1 MSTDRRAI
9 EELLSPM
16 TQADDDLAPR
26 RVQVDRDKIIDR
38 MVEASLAPPTLQE
51 RFGSRKLGYAL
62 ALAAGFALAA
72 FGASR
77 LLKSDGEELDVVA
90 LGGQVTSVRG
100 GVVTVLGVGQ
110 HAKLDA
116 DSKLETSAGARAELR
131 APGGVLLG
139 LAENTQVSVAELT
152 AASASTLRLERGEVR
167 CTIEH
172 QPQRVFSV
180 VTPDARVV
188 DVGTVFTVNVKPAS
202 KAAAA
207 SETRVSVEQGEVLVK
222 GTRGEEHLRAS
233 QSWSSAP
240 PAAAP
245 AASQADQAPLDLAAE
260 DSTDSPR
267 SGSKPSKAR
276 PNTLAAE
283 TELLKSGLASE
294 QRGDY
299 RAAAQALDKLVKRY
313 PSSPLAPD
321 AKAAFSR
328 VKGHLQSQ
336 K

>member
-1 MSTDRRAI
+1 MSTPRGI

-16 TQADDDLAPR
+16 TEPDDDLAPR

-38 MVEASLAPPTLQE
+38 MVEVSLAPEE
-51 RFGSRKLGYAL
+51 RFGYRKLGYAL

-77 LLKSDGEELDVVA
+77 LLSRDAGGLDVVA

-100 GVVTVLGVGQ
+100 GVVTVLSVGE

-116 DSKLETSAGARAELR
+116 DAKLETAAGARAELR

-139 LAENTQVSVAELT
+139 LAENTSVSVAELT
-152 AASASTLRLERGEVR
+152 RPSASALKLERGEVR

-172 QPQRVFSV
+172 QPERVFSV

-188 DVGTVFTVNVKPAS
+188 DIGTVFTVNVTPAS
-202 KAAAA
+202 KASPG

-222 GTRGEEHLRAS
+222 GARGEEHLRAS

-240 PAAAP
+240 PAVAP
-245 AASQADQAPLDLAAE
+245 AAPQADQAPLDAVA
-260 DSTDSPR
+260 DSTESPR

-321 AKAAFSR
+321 AKAALSR

>member
-1 MSTDRRAI
+1 MSTPHGI

-38 MVEASLAPPTLQE
+38 MVEASLAPEE
-51 RFGSRKLGYAL
+51 RLGYRKLGYAV
-62 ALAAGFALAA
+62 AMAAGFALAA
-72 FGASR
+72 FGGYRFWQSR
-77 LLKSDGEELDVVA
+77 GADGLDVVA
-90 LGGQVTSVRG
+90 LRGQVTSVRA
-100 GVVTVLGVGQ
+100 GVATVLSVGQ

-116 DSKLETSAGARAELR
+116 DAKLETAAGGAAELR
-131 APGGVLLG
+131 APGGVLLS
-139 LAENTQVSVAELT
+139 LAENTRVSLAEQ
-152 AASASTLRLERGEVR
+152 AALHASTLQLDRGQVR
-167 CTIEH
+167 CVIQH
-172 QPQRVFSV
+172 QPARVFSV
-180 VTPDARVV
+180 VTPDARIV
-188 DVGTVFTVNVKPAS
+188 DIGTVFGVNVAPAS
-202 KAAAA
+202 TAQAS
-207 SETRVSVEQGEVLVK
+207 SETHVSVEQGEVLIK
-222 GTRGEEHLRAS
+222 GPRGEEHLRAN

-240 PAAAP
+240 PAAAAP
-245 AASQADQAPLDLAAE
+245 AAAAVDSAPLDAPADDNAE
-260 DSTDSPR
+260 APR
-267 SGSKPSKAR
+267 PGAKPTKSR

-299 RAAAQALDKLVKRY
+299 QAAAQSLGKLVKRY

-321 AKAAFSR
+321 AKAALSR